1 MLEWELGPLFYFI
14 HLCSSFLGRRGR
26 EGETPS
32 ILRLGISQPDGQS
45 KNNLLS
51 PCPPPWRPKMSS
63 FSNLVSDELH
73 GAVLGVCSA
82 STSTRQLSSSDKKKW
97 TTDGRARRRR
107 IGGGAIS
114 PVDKSLLSLSL
125 VRPFGFI
132 FRLFGVA
139 LNLWSVTEERRGDHP
154 SNEGDGQKAEGRH
167 RSFTRLLVWL
177 LNSTLTKTILRHLL
191 NECEV

>member
-1 MLEWELGPLFYFI
+1 MNGACCRNLGPLFYFI
-14 HLCSSFLGRRGR
+14 HLCSSLFVL
-26 EGETPS
+26 EGGTPS

-63 FSNLVSDELH
+63 FSNLVSDGRD

-97 TTDGRARRRR
+97 TTDERARRRR

-114 PVDKSLLSLSL
+114 PVDKSLLSSSALFAHSALSFDFSAS
-125 VRPFGFI
+125 PSIYGP
-132 FRLFGVA
+132 
-139 LNLWSVTEERRGDHP
+139 SPRRGEETIHRMK
-154 SNEGDGQKAEGRH
+154 GMGGRQ
-167 RSFTRLLVWL
+167 RVSFM
-177 LNSTLTKTILRHLL
+177 S
-191 NECEV
+191 